1 MPMNGGSRRTMALLM
16 VLTWLVQQV
25 NAQQR
30 VSADKNV
37 SFTTPDKA
45 FGFSYPSTFQLC
57 TRGKIE
63 PCIQSYIPVCD
74 KDALVCVLYPA
85 KHFRDTSFG
94 AASFEV
100 REIFRK
106 EEEMTPDVCVTP
118 YPRKEN
124 GRISETPDFLVSA
137 EHPVEVIG
145 GVQFLHGVSGG
156 VASSNSIGTDLYRA
170 FHRKR
175 CFELEVNQTGVDPN
189 VYDPPIKTL

>member
-1 MPMNGGSRRTMALLM
+1 
-16 VLTWLVQQV
+16 
-25 NAQQR
+25 
-30 VSADKNV
+30 
-37 SFTTPDKA
+37 
-45 FGFSYPSTFQLC
+45 
-57 TRGKIE
+57 
-63 PCIQSYIPVCD
+63 
-74 KDALVCVLYPA
+74 
-85 KHFRDTSFG
+85 
-94 AASFEV
+94 
-100 REIFRK
+100 
-106 EEEMTPDVCVTP
+106 MTPDVCVTP

-189 VYDPPIKTL
+189 VYDPPIKTLAPVQQKKLDQTMSTILHSFRFSE

>member
-1 MPMNGGSRRTMALLM
+1 MALLM

-85 KHFRDTSFG
+85 KHF
-94 AASFEV
+94 
-100 REIFRK
+100 
-106 EEEMTPDVCVTP
+106 
-118 YPRKEN
+118 
-124 GRISETPDFLVSA
+124 
-137 EHPVEVIG
+137 
-145 GVQFLHGVSGG
+145 
-156 VASSNSIGTDLYRA
+156 
-170 FHRKR
+170 
-175 CFELEVNQTGVDPN
+175 
-189 VYDPPIKTL
+189 